1 MYRVRVIKP
10 FDGHAEGDIVPVH
23 GEQLQVLEQQN
34 FAQRVAAAN
43 IQATLPTH
51 DFVPRQ
57 GPIVLPKAGVTAAFA
72 R

>member
-1 MYRVRVIKP
+1 M
-10 FDGHAEGDIVPVH
+10 
-23 GEQLQVLEQQN
+23 QVLEQQN

-57 GPIVLPKAGVTAAFA
+57 GPIVLPKAGVTAAFV